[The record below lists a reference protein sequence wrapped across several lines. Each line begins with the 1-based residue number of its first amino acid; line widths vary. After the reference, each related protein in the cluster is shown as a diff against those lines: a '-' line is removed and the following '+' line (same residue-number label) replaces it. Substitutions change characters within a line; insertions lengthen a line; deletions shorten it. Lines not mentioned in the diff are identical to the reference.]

1 MAGRTVS
8 VPWCPVPSTTRVS
21 ANANQLRTL
30 IMSLIINVIIIYSSE
45 ATTTSQLKI
54 SCLNQYRGSCA
65 GKTEVYMLCDKVQKG
80 NLHLR

>member
-1 MAGRTVS
+1 
-8 VPWCPVPSTTRVS
+8 
-21 ANANQLRTL
+21 
-30 IMSLIINVIIIYSSE
+30 MSLIINVIIIYSSE